1 MKVKTRVK
9 KSKMRDFSRFSS
21 DILNAD
27 LSNVDWSALFA
38 NDSNDV
44 NSIFSSF
51 YNKFNKLVNKH
62 APMKT
67 ISNRKAKQFSK
78 PWITK
83 GLRKSIRVKNK
94 LYVSGDRV
102 KYKMYRNKICTLT
115 RISKQQYYT
124 KFFNDNLTNMK
135 KTWEGIN
142 SILARKSNNSK
153 PICSIKDPDD
163 NNSIS
168 SNPNRIANILNKHFA
183 SVGPKLANKLPSVQ
197 RNYFDF
203 LSRSNSPD
211 TSFAFDLVIP
221 SEVKLE
227 ISRIPNNKSHGLY
240 SCPTQ
245 ILKCS
250 SNVISNTLAEII
262 NLSISTGIYPNKLKM
277 AKIVPIFKTDD
288 NTDPS
293 NYRPISLLSN
303 FNRIFENLIF
313 KRMESFIAQHN
324 MLSPSQYGFRKTFST
339 QHAILDIVSTIQ
351 TNMDQRLFSCG
362 VFIDLKKAFDTV
374 DHKILL
380 HKLDHY
386 GFRGVINKWFS
397 SYLQGR
403 TQTTQI
409 ASYISARNDITCG
422 VPQGSVLGP
431 LLFLIYI
438 NDIQECSEKLKFF
451 LFADDTSILYAD
463 KNLRSL
469 ELIVNQELCKLYDWL
484 TANKLTLNIK
494 KSNFVIFSPVQRKS
508 TYQPKI
514 MIFDNEQ
521 NKNVALE
528 CKEFIKYLGI
538 LIDSHLTWKH
548 HIDHIAIKISRTIGL
563 ISKIRHFVPKHTLIN
578 IYRSLV
584 ASYLSY
590 GLIVWGQACK
600 SYLDKLFKLQKGAL
614 RYIYFSDRN
623 QHAIPLF
630 STEPARCH
638 SK

>member
-1 MKVKTRVK
+1 M
-9 KSKMRDFSRFSS
+9 
-21 DILNAD
+21 
-27 LSNVDWSALFA
+27 
-38 NDSNDV
+38 
-44 NSIFSSF
+44 
-51 YNKFNKLVNKH
+51 
-62 APMKT
+62 
-67 ISNRKAKQFSK
+67 
-78 PWITK
+78 
-83 GLRKSIRVKNK
+83 
-94 LYVSGDRV
+94 
-102 KYKMYRNKICTLT
+102 
-115 RISKQQYYT
+115 
-124 KFFNDNLTNMK
+124 
-135 KTWEGIN
+135 
-142 SILARKSNNSK
+142 
-153 PICSIKDPDD
+153 
-163 NNSIS
+163 
-168 SNPNRIANILNKHFA
+168 
-183 SVGPKLANKLPSVQ
+183 
-197 RNYFDF
+197 
-203 LSRSNSPD
+203 
-211 TSFAFDLVIP
+211 
-221 SEVKLE
+221 KLE
-227 ISRIPNNKSHGLY
+227 ISRIPNNKFHGLY
-240 SCPTQ
+240 SCPTK

-262 NLSISTGIYPNKLKM
+262 NLSISTGVYPNKLKI

-303 FNRIFENLIF
+303 FNRIFEKLIF
-313 KRMESFIAQHN
+313 KRMKSFIAQHN
-324 MLSPSQYGFRKTFST
+324 MLSPSQYGFCKTLST

-351 TNMDQRLFSCG
+351 TNMDKRLFSCG

-380 HKLDHY
+380 HKLYHY

-409 ASYISARNDITCG
+409 DSYISARNDITCG

-451 LFADDTSILYAD
+451 LFADDANILYAD

-469 ELIVNQELCKLYDWL
+469 ELIVNQELCKLYDWI
-484 TANKLTLNIK
+484 TANKLTLKTK
-494 KSNFVIFSPVQRKS
+494 KSNFVIFSPVQRKF

-563 ISKIRHFVPKHTLIN
+563 IYKYGILFQNTL
-578 IYRSLV
+578 L
-584 ASYLSY
+584 
-590 GLIVWGQACK
+590 
-600 SYLDKLFKLQKGAL
+600 
-614 RYIYFSDRN
+614 
-623 QHAIPLF
+623 
-630 STEPARCH
+630 
-638 SK
+638 